1 MNIVLCNAPPERAD
15 EIARTL
21 VAEHLAAC
29 VNLLPVRSVYRW
41 KDELQQE
48 AEVTLLI
55 KVATERVP
63 ALTARIRA
71 LHPYELP
78 EILVLH
84 VDAGLSLPEYVA
96 WVRSECSGG

>member
-1 MNIVLCNAPPERAD
+1 MKIVLSNVPPDKAD

-21 VAEHLAAC
+21 VQQRLAAC

-41 KDELQQE
+41 DGELQVD

-55 KVATERVP
+55 KVASDGV
-63 ALTARIRA
+63 ALLREQLRA

-78 EILVLH
+78 EIIVLD
-84 VDAGLSLPEYVA
+84 VDTSASLPAYIE
-96 WVRSECSGG
+96 WVRSESGGA